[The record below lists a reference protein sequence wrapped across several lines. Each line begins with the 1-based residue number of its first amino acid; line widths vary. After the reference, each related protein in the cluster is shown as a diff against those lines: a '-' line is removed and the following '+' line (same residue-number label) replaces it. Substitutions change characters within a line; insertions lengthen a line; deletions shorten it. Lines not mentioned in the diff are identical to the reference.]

1 MKRLYYRD
9 NYGKY
14 PEGYIIAVD
23 NGTSYEVEKNAY
35 IRANSRCKNGC
46 CFMTDK
52 PVYMTIKYGRVI
64 LKHD

>member
-1 MKRLYYRD
+1 M
-9 NYGKY
+9 
-14 PEGYIIAVD
+14 IAVD

-52 PVYMTIKYGRVI
+52 PVYMNINDDIVV